1 MYSGATTHEE
11 TPSTGKRCLPA
22 LPWTPAEAQD
32 LSSTTKSGPS
42 SPLWSAFHPDSLLF
56 MAASRNDVGQGSPT
70 FKNNAFIYFLGI
82 SIRALGTRV
91 LGRLSRPSRA
101 GCNHILLQSLPSAV
115 THKIDTGTSP
125 WHLTP
130 VLPFLF
136 RLTPALTDTAPALPS
151 SFHLSALFMVPLF
164 VLRDRVSLSSPGC
177 PGSHSVDEAGFQLT
191 RLPAWVLGLK
201 AYATTAWSVGLSF
214 RVLSVTRL
222 LLIDPQIRTLDQGG
236 SLSL

>member
-42 SPLWSAFHPDSLLF
+42 SRLWSTFHPDSLLF

-91 LGRLSRPSRA
+91 LRRLSRPSRA
-101 GCNHILLQSLPSAV
+101 GCNHITLLHQSLPSAV
-115 THKIDTGTSP
+115 THKIDTGTCP

-136 RLTPALTDTAPALPS
+136 RLTPALMDTAPALPS
-151 SFHLSALFMVPLF
+151 SFHLS
-164 VLRDRVSLSSPGC
+164 
-177 PGSHSVDEAGFQLT
+177 VDTPFL
-191 RLPAWVLGLK
+191 
-201 AYATTAWSVGLSF
+201 
-214 RVLSVTRL
+214 RL
-222 LLIDPQIRTLDQGG
+222 LYLLWRQGF
-236 SLSL
+236 SQ